1 MEELEA
7 ASVVEEIK
15 EVTVE
20 IWETRMVRVK
30 VSVEDETME
39 VVGYA
44 SCAMARPRK
53 PRKMARKLM
62 NCILIMVWLFGS
74 CDRDCV
80 R

>member
-1 MEELEA
+1 MEET
-7 ASVVEEIK
+7 SVAEVIK

-39 VVGYA
+39 VGYA

-62 NCILIMVWLFGS
+62 NCILIMVCLFGS
-74 CDRDCV
+74 CDWGCLR
-80 R
+80 